1 MKMSF
6 GKKLWNNADENEMN
20 TLMWNKAIK
29 NLRKKYSRKNISNN
43 GMNFRLD
50 VVEAKISELEDNSKK
65 STQNVAKRN
74 KEIKNKRGQSKEQE
88 NRLRFQNMSNRT
100 SGRKE

>member
-1 MKMSF
+1 
-6 GKKLWNNADENEMN
+6 
-20 TLMWNKAIK
+20 
-29 NLRKKYSRKNISNN
+29 
-43 GMNFRLD
+43 MNFRLD

-74 KEIKNKRGQSKEQE
+74 KEIKNKRRQSKEQE